1 MTTLIFLSWSGPIMQ
16 QRVQSVQRFIN
27 ILLHI
32 VKLQSRSNP
41 GPLNV
46 IKIYSAAN
54 LVNLDRLTLRMK
66 ARMTFNTNYTKHFF
80 YLITGSRL
88 TQISA
93 RVPNLDETLNLNNF
107 GHHQASEVRILGKKS
122 FLSSPSPSPQS
133 PVPTGPKS

>member
-1 MTTLIFLSWSGPIMQ
+1 MQ

-80 YLITGSRL
+80 LSHNRL
-88 TQISA
+88 TLD
-93 RVPNLDETLNLNNF
+93 PNLRQSAKFGRNF
-107 GHHQASEVRILGKKS
+107 E
-122 FLSSPSPSPQS
+122 P
-133 PVPTGPKS
+133 